1 MENSTFVGELLFSC
15 REISPNVQQ
24 ARATP
29 HIEQKCDC
37 KEANSMPHCLQ
48 KCVLHS
54 GATAFLLHIMW
65 LAIGLQS
72 AKGTSGTPTISCG
85 IFTANSCPPS
95 GPLVVMKRV
104 SRSTPPNVTL
114 VGDFTGTSTTM
125 STRPSRV
132 RRMTRDAPEIATH
145 T

>member
-1 MENSTFVGELLFSC
+1 
-15 REISPNVQQ
+15 
-24 ARATP
+24 
-29 HIEQKCDC
+29 
-37 KEANSMPHCLQ
+37 MPHCLQ
-48 KCVLHS
+48 KCVLDS

-145 T
+145 KQPAQSHCAPSGKPGTLDGSSYSRRRFVSPEWAS